1 MNFKSKLAGASL
13 ICLASAAQAQQAP
26 VTDATPVSPLVI
38 TATKIATP
46 QDQVGS
52 SITLITADQIANHQW
67 RTLPDA
73 LQDVP
78 GLNLVQVGGP
88 GGLTS
93 VFIRGANS
101 NQTKVILDG
110 IEVNDPSQNDA
121 FDFGQVL
128 TSDIDKVEVLRGP
141 QGSLYGADAL
151 GGVIN
156 IVTRRGDGPTQFTG
170 TLEGGSFDTFNQTAG
185 VAGSQGSFHF
195 AADLAHFHA
204 GSTPVTPLGLLPAGQ
219 ARLDDYYD
227 NLTLSSRLGWDVTKD
242 VSLGFV
248 VRYVDATL
256 RTTGENFDTFP
267 DPAVPDTA
275 QTVQDTSQLFLRG
288 EVNFGLFDGKM
299 KNLLGVGFADYHT
312 TIQAPDDGLGL
323 PAAVTDDSDRVN
335 IDWQG
340 TLALSSRN
348 TLVMGLDEDM
358 QQILDASPA
367 ERQNVFGAF
376 AEVQSQPIDP
386 LTIAAS
392 ARIDDDNHYGDYAT
406 WRIAPVFTVPSLGTL
421 IKGSVGT
428 GFKSPTLTQ
437 LYVSFPDFDFF
448 ANPNLKPETSFGY
461 DIGFEQ
467 PLAKGVVRFGA
478 TWFHDNIDN
487 LITTSADGTT
497 WANIGKATTY
507 GIESFVSVSLP
518 KRVTVTAN
526 YTWTVAHDDI
536 LDEELL
542 RRPGDKASLAAT
554 WRPIPR
560 LVLGATWLYVGGWID
575 GNRDFSI
582 QRLNASPYAVVNI
595 SGAYDLGHGV
605 TAFARIDNLLD
616 RQYQTPVGFDKPG
629 IGAYGGLKVSLG
641 GR

>member
-1 MNFKSKLAGASL
+1 MNLKSHLAGASL
-13 ICLASAAQAQQAP
+13 ICLASAVQAQQASSP
-26 VTDATPVSPLVI
+26 DTTPVSPLVI

-46 QDQVGS
+46 LDQVAS
-52 SITLITADQIANHQW
+52 SITLITADQIADHQW

-88 GGLTS
+88 GGVTS

-156 IVTRRGDGPTQFTG
+156 IVTRKGAGPAQFTG
-170 TLEGGSFDTFNQTAG
+170 TLEGGSFDTFNQTAA
-185 VAGSQGSFHF
+185 VAGSQGAFHF
-195 AADLAHFHA
+195 AADLAHYHA
-204 GSTPVTPLGLLPAGQ
+204 GSTPVTPLDLLQPGQ
-219 ARLDDYYD
+219 ARLDDYYN
-227 NLTLSSRLGWDVTKD
+227 NLTLSSRLGWDVAKD

-248 VRYVDATL
+248 VRYVDAEL
-256 RTTGENFDTFP
+256 RTTGDNYNYY
-267 DPAVPDTA
+267 PAIPDTA

-288 EVNFGLFDGKM
+288 EANFGLFDGKL
-299 KNLLGVGFADYHT
+299 KNTLGVGFADYHT
-312 TIQAPDDGLGL
+312 TIQAPDDGFG
-323 PAAVTDDSDRVN
+323 ASETIDDADRVN

-340 TLALSSRN
+340 TLALSPRN
-348 TLVMGLDEDM
+348 TLVMGVGEDI
-358 QQILDASPA
+358 QQILNTSPN
-367 ERQNVFGAF
+367 ERQAIFGAF
-376 AEVQSQPIDP
+376 AEIQSRPIDP
-386 LTIAAS
+386 LTVAANI
-392 ARIDDDNHYGDYAT
+392 RIDDDDHYGDYAT
-406 WRIAPVFTVPSLGTL
+406 WRIAPVFAIPSLGTL
-421 IKGSVGT
+421 IKASVGT

-437 LYVSFPDFDFF
+437 LYVSYPPYFF
-448 ANPNLKPETSFGY
+448 ANPNLQPETSLGY

-467 PLAKGVVRFGA
+467 PLAKNVVRLGA

-487 LITTSADGTT
+487 LITTSADGMS

-507 GIESFVSVSLP
+507 GIESFVSVTLP
-518 KRVTVTAN
+518 KRLTVTAN
-526 YTWTVAHDDI
+526 YTWTVARDDI
-536 LDEELL
+536 LAEELL
-542 RRPGDKASLAAT
+542 RRPADRASVAAT

-560 LVLGATWLYVGGWID
+560 LVLAATWLYVGAWID

-582 QRLNASPYAVVNI
+582 PRLTASPYGVVNI

-616 RQYQTPVGFDKPG
+616 RQYQDPVGFDKPG
-629 IGAYGGLKVSLG
+629 IGVYGGLRLSLG
-641 GR
+641 GK

>member
-1 MNFKSKLAGASL
+1 MNFKSHLAGASL
-13 ICLASAAQAQQAP
+13 ICLASAAQAQQASSP
-26 VTDATPVSPLVI
+26 DTTPVSPLVI

-46 QDQVGS
+46 LDQVAS
-52 SITLITADQIANHQW
+52 SITLITADQIADHQW

-78 GLNLVQVGGP
+78 GINVVQTGGP

-101 NQTKVILDG
+101 NQTKVIIDG

-128 TSDIDKVEVLRGP
+128 TADLDKVEVLRGP

-156 IVTRRGDGPTQFTG
+156 IVTRQGDGPPRLTG
-170 TLEGGSFDTFNQTAG
+170 SLEGGSFDTFNQTVG
-185 VAGSQGSFHF
+185 VAGSDGAFHF

-204 GSTPVTPLGLLPAGQ
+204 GATPVTPLGLLPPGE
-219 ARLDDYYD
+219 ARIDDYYN

-248 VRYVDATL
+248 VRYVDAEL
-256 RTTGENFDTFP
+256 RNTGENYNDYPAIP
-267 DPAVPDTA
+267 DSA

-288 EVNFGLFDGKM
+288 EANFGLFDGKL
-299 KNLLGVGFADYHT
+299 KNTLGVGFADYHT
-312 TIQAPDDGLGL
+312 TIQAPDDGFG
-323 PAAVTDDSDRVN
+323 ASETIDDADRVN

-340 TLALSSRN
+340 TLALSPRN
-348 TLVMGLDEDM
+348 TLVMGVGEDI
-358 QQILDASPA
+358 QQILNTSPD
-367 ERQNVFGAF
+367 ERQAIFGAF
-376 AEVQSQPIDP
+376 AEIQSRPIDP
-386 LTIAAS
+386 LTVAANV
-392 ARIDDDNHYGDYAT
+392 RIDDDDHYGDYAT
-406 WRIAPVFTVPSLGTL
+406 WRIAPVLTVPGLGTL

-437 LYVSFPDFDFF
+437 LYVSYPPYFF
-448 ANPNLKPETSFGY
+448 ANPNLQPETSLGY

-467 PLAKGVVRFGA
+467 PLAKNVVRLGA
-478 TWFHDNIDN
+478 TWFHENIDN
-487 LITTSADGTT
+487 LITTSADGMS

-507 GIESFVSVSLP
+507 GIESFVSVTLP
-518 KRVTVTAN
+518 KRLTVTAN
-526 YTWTVAHDDI
+526 YTWTVARDDI
-536 LDEELL
+536 LAEELL
-542 RRPGDKASLAAT
+542 RRPEDRASLSGT

-560 LVLGATWLYVGGWID
+560 LVLAATWLYVGAWVD

-582 QRLNASPYAVVNI
+582 PRLTASPYGVVNI

-616 RQYQTPVGFDKPG
+616 RQYQDPVGFDKPG
-629 IGAYGGLKVSLG
+629 IGAYGGLRLSLG
-641 GR
+641 GK